1 LRTVVKES
9 AYRFEVP
16 GSLIHPPN
24 SNGEVIDFVHHA
36 GLKQVL
42 QELMVH
48 HSPTSL
54 HFQHEST
61 GSMVRVRVER
71 LLNRATPPEKYRD
84 TNFLILVLAG
94 FNFET
99 YYL

>member
-1 LRTVVKES
+1 
-9 AYRFEVP
+9 
-16 GSLIHPPN
+16 
-24 SNGEVIDFVHHA
+24 
-36 GLKQVL
+36 
-42 QELMVH
+42 MVH